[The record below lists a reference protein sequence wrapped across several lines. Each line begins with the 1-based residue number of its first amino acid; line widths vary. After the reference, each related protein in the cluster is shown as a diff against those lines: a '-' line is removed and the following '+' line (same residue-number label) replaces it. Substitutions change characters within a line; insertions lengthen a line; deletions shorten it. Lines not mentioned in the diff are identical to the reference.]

1 MYHLIRHHLLAS
13 GFRAALVLLYLFSL
27 LHFFQVNGDL
37 IDLAGEFIW
46 RRDPIVLN
54 DRCLSVLPHIGTLL
68 YREYHTLRVF
78 DPALGN
84 FVAIDEE
91 RPRTALADAAALIG
105 ELIADGRFAD
115 R

>member
-54 DRCLSVLPHIGTLL
+54 DRRLSVLTDIGSFL
-68 YREYHTLRVF
+68 YREYDALGVF
-78 DPALGN
+78 DPALGH
-84 FVAIDEE
+84 FLAIDEE
-91 RPRTALADAAALIG
+91 RPRTALADAAAVID
-105 ELIADGRFAD
+105 ELIADGRLAGW
-115 R
+115 